1 MDNSILEGLL
11 NKQERITVA
20 DQIYQKTR
28 QLLMSGAVPPGEKVT
43 LRGLAAVL
51 NTSPMPVREAVN
63 KQVAEGALEM
73 LPTRGLRVPKPSLP
87 KFREIVR
94 IRCCVEGF
102 AAAEATKI
110 MTDATMARI
119 RQYADEFDKLG
130 HKPRIDTL
138 KTIEA
143 NRNLHFTLYEAAG
156 MPLLVSMIEN
166 IWLQIAPLFS
176 LSMGS
181 KDRKSESWE
190 SFSHH
195 AALLDR
201 IGAARRRGGA
211 RRHRGGHPDA
221 ALYIEKTGNLAE
233 T

>member
-1 MDNSILEGLL
+1 MDNSTLEGLL
-11 NKQERITVA
+11 EKQERVTVA
-20 DQIYQKTR
+20 DQIYQRTR
-28 QLLMSGAVPPGEKVT
+28 ELLMSGAVPPGEKVT
-43 LRGLAAVL
+43 LRGLASVL

-63 KQVAEGALEM
+63 KLVAEGALEM
-73 LPTRGLRVPKPSLP
+73 LPSRGLRVPKPGLT

-94 IRCCVEGF
+94 IRCCMEGF
-102 AAAEATKI
+102 AAAEAAQI
-110 MTDATMARI
+110 MTDATVARI
-119 RQYADEFDKLG
+119 QRYADEFDKLG
-130 HKPRIDTL
+130 HQRKIDTL

-156 MPLLVSMIEN
+156 MPLLVTMIEN

-195 AALLDR
+195 AALLDALKHR
-201 IGAARRRGGA
+201 DGEAARA
-211 RRHRGGHPDA
+211 AIVADISDA
-221 ALYIEKTGNLAE
+221 ALYIEKTGNLAN

>member
-11 NKQERITVA
+11 DKQERVTVA
-20 DQIYQKTR
+20 DQIYLQTR

-43 LRGLAAVL
+43 LRGLAAAL

-63 KQVAEGALEM
+63 RLVAEGALEM
-73 LPTRGLRVPKPSLP
+73 LPSRGLRVPKPSLP

-94 IRCCVEGF
+94 IRCCLEGF
-102 AAAEATKI
+102 AAAEAVKVISDETV
-110 MTDATMARI
+110 ARI
-119 RQYADEFDKLG
+119 ERHAQDFDKLG
-130 HKPRIDTL
+130 HQRKIDTL

-143 NRNLHFTLYEAAG
+143 NRNLHFTLYEAAA
-156 MPLLVSMIEN
+156 MPLLVTMIEN

-176 LSMGS
+176 LSMSS
-181 KDRKSESWE
+181 KDRQSESWE

-195 AALLDR
+195 DALLAAL
-201 IGAARRRGGA
+201 RRRDAEGA
-211 RRHRGGHPDA
+211 RDAVVADISDA
-221 ALYIEKTGNLAE
+221 AAYIEKTGNLAI

>member
-11 NKQERITVA
+11 DKQERITVA

-28 QLLMSGAVPPGEKVT
+28 ELLMSGAVPPGEKVT

-63 KQVAEGALEM
+63 KLVAEGALEM
-73 LPTRGLRVPKPSLP
+73 LPSRGLRVPKPGLT

-94 IRCCVEGF
+94 IRCCMEGF
-102 AAAEATKI
+102 AAAEAAKI
-110 MTDATMARI
+110 MTDETVARI
-119 RQYADEFDKLG
+119 RHHADEFDRLG
-130 HKPRIDTL
+130 HKAKIDSL

-156 MPLLVSMIEN
+156 MPLLVGMIEN

-181 KDRKSESWE
+181 KDRNSESWE
-190 SFSHH
+190 SFRHH
-195 AALLDR
+195 AALLD
-201 IGAARRRGGA
+201 ALERRDAEGA
-211 RRHRGGHPDA
+211 RAAIVADISDA
-221 ALYIEKTGNLAE
+221 ALYIEKTGNLAN

>member
-11 NKQERITVA
+11 DKQERITVA

-63 KQVAEGALEM
+63 KLVAEGALEM
-73 LPTRGLRVPKPSLP
+73 LPSRGLRVPKPSLP

-94 IRCCVEGF
+94 IRCCMEGF
-102 AAAEATKI
+102 AAAEAAKI
-110 MTDATMARI
+110 MTDATVARI
-119 RQYADEFDKLG
+119 RQYADEFDRLG
-130 HKPRIDTL
+130 HRPKIDTL

-156 MPLLVSMIEN
+156 MPLLVGMIEN

-195 AALLDR
+195 AALL
-201 IGAARRRGGA
+201 GALERRDAEGA
-211 RRHRGGHPDA
+211 RAAVVADISDA
-221 ALYIEKTGNLAE
+221 ALYIEKTGNLAY